1 MPQKRVFRYFLEIL
15 SINELKSTQYSTEKT
30 YIKKEII
37 LNHDLSKFL
46 YREIGKDYSW
56 KDRLLW
62 TDQEWMSLVSSTN
75 YQLFT
80 LSINS
85 NLAGYYEIILG
96 TNKNFEIAYFG
107 IFKEY
112 FGKKIGSF
120 LLSSAIQN
128 SFDQGAKR
136 VWVHTCTLDH
146 PNALKNYLARGMKIF
161 KYEEISL
168 V

>member
-1 MPQKRVFRYFLEIL
+1 MSQKKVFRYFLEIL
-15 SINELKSTQYSTEKT
+15 SIDQLKSSPANSEKL
-30 YIKKEII
+30 YVKKEII
-37 LNHDLSKFL
+37 INHDLSKFL
-46 YREIGKDYSW
+46 YREVGRDFSW

-62 TDQEWMSLVSSTN
+62 TDQEWMKLVSKKN

-80 LSINS
+80 LSFNS
-85 NLAGYYEIILG
+85 NLAGYYEIIFD

-112 FGKKIGSF
+112 FGKKLGSF
-120 LLSSAIQN
+120 LLSNAISN
-128 SFDQGAKR
+128 SFNQGAKR

-161 KYEEISL
+161 NTEELNLI
-168 V
+168 